1 MNRAGS
7 VTHILAI
14 TAVGSLKEECAPGD
28 IVVVDQYFD
37 RLKQNYTFFDHG
49 LAVHV
54 PFGDPACSTW
64 HAQVFAAADAQ
75 CTKAGVKA
83 FNGGTYVW

>member
-1 MNRAGS
+1 MTAILS
-7 VTHILAI
+7 VTRILAI

-54 PFGDPACSTW
+54 PFGDPACKTW
-64 HAQVFAAADAQ
+64 RELVHRVAKEQCDA
-75 CTKAGVKA
+75 AGVKA